1 MTQGMIRGTVTEAAH
16 ASAEYALEAIRKYTR
31 AENPSSFLAVNRGN
45 SYFTLPGRPGII
57 VYRSAGEYLVQFGGP
72 FAPDESYV
80 DLMRA
85 FTEYTAARGRR
96 QAIIQ
101 LQLHDARIHARHGYT
116 VNQVGASYA
125 VDLGGFTVAGTR
137 YMQLRNKISR
147 ALRSG
152 LTVVEADYEQW
163 KEGVA
168 DIDRRWLPLK
178 GEGARPLEYLVGQTG
193 GDMQR
198 LRRLFLGHI
207 DGEAIGYVSYSPVY
221 GTYEGWMHDLSRRL
235 PESPAGVMEACNK
248 AAIDTFRAEGVPWLH
263 FGFTPFTTLEEER
276 EVPGHSPG
284 FKWLMHYLW
293 ENQVV
298 YPASSQLAYKDKWN
312 PTLVTTEYA
321 GFPDGAS
328 AEGFVNIWRAANAM

>member
-1 MTQGMIRGTVTEAAH
+1 MTQETVTETSS
-16 ASAEYALEAIRKYTR
+16 ASAQYALEAIRTYSA
-31 AENPSSFLAVNRGN
+31 AENPSSFLAVNQGN

-57 VYRSAGEYLVQFGGP
+57 VYRPAGRYFVQFGGP

-85 FTEYTAARGRR
+85 FAEFTAAQGRLS
-96 QAIIQ
+96 AAIQ
-101 LQLHDARIHARHGYT
+101 LQAHDARIHARHGYT

-125 VDLGGFTVAGTR
+125 VDLQTFTLAGTR

-163 KEGVA
+163 EAGIA
-168 DIDRRWLPLK
+168 DIDKRWLPLK
-178 GEGARPLEYLVGQTG
+178 GDGARPLEYLVGQTG
-193 GDMQR
+193 GDMQKH
-198 LRRLFLGHI
+198 RRLFLGHI

-221 GTYEGWMHDLSRRL
+221 GTYDGWMHDLSRRL

-248 AAIDTFRAEGVPWLH
+248 AAIDAFRAEDTPWLH
-263 FGFTPFTTLEEER
+263 FGFTPFTSLAEDR
-276 EVPGHSPG
+276 EVSGHSLG

-321 GFPDGAS
+321 AFPNAAS